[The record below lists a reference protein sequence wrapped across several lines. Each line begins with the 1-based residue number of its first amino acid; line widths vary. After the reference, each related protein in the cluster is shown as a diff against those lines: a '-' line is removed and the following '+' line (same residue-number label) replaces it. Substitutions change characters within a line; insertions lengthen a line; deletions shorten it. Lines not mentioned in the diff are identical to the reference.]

1 MNVLL
6 ISYCLKLLIIDIQT
20 ADWKRE
26 KVFWKGTKKQNPLI
40 QPAYNEKIKK
50 KTQNVLKLL
59 LYLVQMTCS
68 LI

>member
-50 KTQNVLKLL
+50 KKKKLKM
-59 LYLVQMTCS
+59 Y
-68 LI
+68 